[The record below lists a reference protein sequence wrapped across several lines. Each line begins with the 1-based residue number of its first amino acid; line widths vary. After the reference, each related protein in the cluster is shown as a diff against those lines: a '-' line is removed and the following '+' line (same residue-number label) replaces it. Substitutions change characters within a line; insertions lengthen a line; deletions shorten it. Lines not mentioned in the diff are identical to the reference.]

1 MPANRERPNR
11 GGKPLVSVGIDC
23 GFGAPRRGVF
33 CCAYAVPR
41 RFKAMRLNKR
51 SVPNQLKRVSPCA
64 PRFDSMGFGLVSF
77 RRVTVDS
84 SIQVGV
90 SGPTVWVKVEGK
102 GSFLN
107 SGNLKEFAR
116 EMLDRGYREFVVDL
130 ADCAMMDSTFMGTMA
145 SVALRLKE
153 IGQGHLH
160 IVHCGNRSQQLLS
173 GLGLDQIFDIHSD
186 GTRAPECEALEQ
198 GSKIQTIDS
207 RKREQTETML
217 EAHEALCEAA
227 PENILRFKD
236 VLDFL
241 RQDLHHETSSK

>member
-1 MPANRERPNR
+1 
-11 GGKPLVSVGIDC
+11 
-23 GFGAPRRGVF
+23 
-33 CCAYAVPR
+33 
-41 RFKAMRLNKR
+41 
-51 SVPNQLKRVSPCA
+51 
-64 PRFDSMGFGLVSF
+64 MGFGLVSF
-77 RRVTVDS
+77 ERVTVDS

-90 SGPTVWVKVEGK
+90 RGPTVWVRVEGR

-153 IGQGHLH
+153 IGHGHLH

-186 GTRAPECEALEQ
+186 GTGTPECEALEQ
-198 GSKIQTIDS
+198 ASRSQTLDS
-207 RKREQTETML
+207 RKKEQVETML

-227 PENILRFKD
+227 PENIFRFKD

-241 RQDLHHETSSK
+241 RQDLRHETSSK